1 MENPLSRYYIMSF
14 FRYIFLF
21 SFLLCLLS
29 CQDPAREPEGALQMA
44 LEALNRED
52 YDTYL
57 QHVDFGVEM
66 DSAQEAFMRDALK
79 QHLEWQRSKYAA
91 VVGIDI
97 VDAKMRGDSICTV
110 YYQYTFA
117 DGKKEVSSQKM
128 VRQGEVWKIRLRN

>member
-1 MENPLSRYYIMSF
+1 
-14 FRYIFLF
+14 
-21 SFLLCLLS
+21 
-29 CQDPAREPEGALQMA
+29 MA
-44 LEALNRED
+44 LEALNQED

-57 QHVDFGVEM
+57 KHVDFGAEM
-66 DSAQEAFMRDALK
+66 DSAQEASMRDALK
-79 QHLEWQRSKYAA
+79 QHLEWQRSEYAS
-91 VVGIDI
+91 VMSIDI